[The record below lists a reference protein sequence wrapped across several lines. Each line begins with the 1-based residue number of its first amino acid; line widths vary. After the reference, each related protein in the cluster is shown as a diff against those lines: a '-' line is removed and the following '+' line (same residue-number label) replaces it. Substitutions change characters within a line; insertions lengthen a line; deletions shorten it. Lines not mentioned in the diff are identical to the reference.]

1 MKPLK
6 SYLEVVRFSSV
17 LRQLEQIEGET
28 KEVKLIDLCHRGGE
42 KKLLPTGRKNNSVH
56 DCPRKTPQ
64 GEINNKNIFTLSY
77 ILSAHKSKKRSNIGL
92 FKLPSDNIAGGHV
105 FYRLCLSYK
114 YKKN

>member
-1 MKPLK
+1 M
-6 SYLEVVRFSSV
+6 VRFSSV

-28 KEVKLIDLCHRGGE
+28 KEVKLIDLCHRGG
-42 KKLLPTGRKNNSVH
+42 KKKTASNREKNNSVH

-105 FYRLCLSYK
+105 LCRLCLSYK
-114 YKKN
+114 YQKNRN